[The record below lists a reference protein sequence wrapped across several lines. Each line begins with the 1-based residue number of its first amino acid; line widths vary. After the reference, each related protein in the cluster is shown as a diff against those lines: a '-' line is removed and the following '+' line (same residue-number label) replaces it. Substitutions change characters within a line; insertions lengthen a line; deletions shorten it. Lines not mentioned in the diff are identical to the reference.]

1 MSCVIYPLSFETP
14 VHFGQPGRGGR
25 LDEACM
31 EYPADALFGALCAEL
46 AVAGEEESLVR
57 LAEEVERG
65 DLRLSDLLPWQSH
78 KNDGAMALFLPR
90 PVLRVERKEREQ
102 REDYRT
108 TCANA
113 TLRKKQKKLKYIRAS
128 RMQDYIRAME
138 RGIPFEENDF
148 DADFGIEFLCQRVNT
163 RGEEPLPYYV
173 AQFTFA
179 ARAGLFLIARVRDA
193 EMGAWL
199 HRLLAWLGMAGIGGK
214 RTNGYGKFRVGEIIH
229 MDADDGGDIAA
240 LRDMLVAD
248 RAPWQLALAPVLPT
262 ADDLAAVKAGAYRLR
277 RAGGFISYPTHAAEK
292 KNSVYLLDA
301 GSCFPVRIGGT
312 CSTLGTHDGHPVLR
326 YGFGLYAGVTV

>member
-1 MSCVIYPLSFETP
+1 MRYVIYPL
-14 VHFGQPGRGGR
+14 HFTTAVRFGAPGRGGR

-31 EYPADALFGALCAEL
+31 EYTADILFGALCAEL
-46 AVAGEEESLVR
+46 AAAGEEESLVR

-65 DLRLSDLLPWQSH
+65 DLRLSDLLPWQSR
-78 KNDGAMALFLPR
+78 KSDGAMALFLPR
-90 PVLRVERKEREQ
+90 PVLRIERKEREQ

-128 RMQDYIRAME
+128 RMKDYIRAM
-138 RGIPFEENDF
+138 RSGTHFEETEF
-148 DADFGIEFLCQRVNT
+148 DADFGTESLRQRVNR

-179 ARAGLFLIARVRDA
+179 ARAGLYLIARVRDE
-193 EMGAWL
+193 EMGVWL
-199 HRLLAWLGMAGIGGK
+199 RRLLTWLGMAGIGGK
-214 RTNGYGKFRVGEIIH
+214 RTSGYGKFRVGEIIH

-240 LRDMLVAD
+240 LREMLEAD
-248 RAPWQLALAPVLPT
+248 SSPWQLALAPVLPT
-262 ADDLAAVKAGAYRLR
+262 ADDLAAVKEGAYRLR
-277 RAGGFISYPTHAAEK
+277 RAGGFVSYPTHAAEK

-326 YGFGLYAGVTV
+326 YGYGLYAGVTA

>member
-1 MSCVIYPLSFETP
+1 
-14 VHFGQPGRGGR
+14 
-25 LDEACM
+25 
-31 EYPADALFGALCAEL
+31 
-46 AVAGEEESLVR
+46 
-57 LAEEVERG
+57 
-65 DLRLSDLLPWQSH
+65 
-78 KNDGAMALFLPR
+78 
-90 PVLRVERKEREQ
+90 
-102 REDYRT
+102 
-108 TCANA
+108 
-113 TLRKKQKKLKYIRAS
+113 
-128 RMQDYIRAME
+128 MQDYIRAME

-214 RTNGYGKFRVGEIIH
+214 RTSGYGKFRVGEIIH
-229 MDADDGGDIAA
+229 MGADDGGDIAA
-240 LRDMLVAD
+240 LRDMLAAD
-248 RAPWQLALAPVLPT
+248 SAPWQLALAPVLPT

-312 CSTLGTHDGHPVLR
+312 CSTLGTHDGHPVWR
-326 YGFGLYAGVTV
+326 YGYGLYAGVTA

>member
-14 VHFGQPGRGGR
+14 VHFGPPGRGGR

-65 DLRLSDLLPWQSH
+65 DLRLSDLLPWQSR
-78 KNDGAMALFLPR
+78 KSDGAMALFLPR
-90 PVLRVERKEREQ
+90 PVLRVERKE
-102 REDYRT
+102 
-108 TCANA
+108 
-113 TLRKKQKKLKYIRAS
+113 KKLKYIRAS

-173 AQFTFA
+173 VQFTFA

-214 RTNGYGKFRVGEIIH
+214 RTSGYGKFRVGEIIH
-229 MDADDGGDIAA
+229 MDADDDGDIAA
-240 LRDMLVAD
+240 LRDMLAAD

>member
-1 MSCVIYPLSFETP
+1 MSYVIYPL
-14 VHFGQPGRGGR
+14 HFRTAVRFGVPGRGGR

-31 EYPADALFGALCAEL
+31 EYPADILFGALCAEL
-46 AVAGEEESLVR
+46 AAAGEEESLVR

-65 DLRLSDLLPWQSH
+65 DLRLSDLLPWQNRKS
-78 KNDGAMALFLPR
+78 DGAMALFLPR

-148 DADFGIEFLCQRVNT
+148 DADFGIESLRQRVNR

-173 AQFTFA
+173 AQFDFRTE
-179 ARAGLFLIARVRDA
+179 AGLYLIACVRD
-193 EMGAWL
+193 EKTTSWL
-199 HRLLAWLGMAGIGGK
+199 HRLLVWLGTAGIGGK
-214 RTNGYGKFRVGEIIH
+214 RTSGYGKFRVGEIIH
-229 MDADDGGDIAA
+229 MDANDGGDIAA
-240 LRDMLVAD
+240 LGAMLAAD
-248 RAPWQLALAPVLPT
+248 SAPWQLALAPVLPA

-312 CSTLGTHDGHPVLR
+312 CSTLGTHDGHPVWR
-326 YGFGLYAGVTV
+326 YGYGLYAGVTT